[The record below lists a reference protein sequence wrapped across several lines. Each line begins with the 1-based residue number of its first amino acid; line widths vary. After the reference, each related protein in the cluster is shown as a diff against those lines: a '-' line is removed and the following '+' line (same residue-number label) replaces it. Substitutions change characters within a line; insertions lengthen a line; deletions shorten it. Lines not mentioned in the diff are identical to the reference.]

1 MVVIAK
7 RAKTYYFFPGVQ
19 NYAKSK
25 NYHAMQEGLQK
36 Q

>member
-7 RAKTYYFFPGVQ
+7 RAKTYYFFTGVQ
-19 NYAKSK
+19 NYANNK
-25 NYHAMQEGLQK
+25 NYHTMQEGLQK